1 MTWVLLSLMYTFG
14 GQSSKIVA
22 VLPPPNL
29 QTLST
34 IARTPTSS
42 EAVPD
47 VPFQL
52 VIDGR
57 NWPWDTL
64 ALFVLPGERRNIK
77 ISSSDKE
84 GGFDWTA
91 SDGAFLGSGARERTY
106 SAPTATGLYRINI
119 SRGKHSKR
127 INVFVMIPYR
137 GQTSINGYNIG
148 SYPGRSHFAHLSL
161 PRGFIEVTP
170 ATQNAWLS
178 PHFRLKE
185 FVCHQPSNFPKY
197 VALREGIIRKLEY
210 LIGYVQKRGV
220 RCPGLVLI
228 SGFRSPSYNSANG
241 NVENSVHTYGGASDV
256 YIDADGDGVMDDLNN
271 DGRHDVRDAI
281 FLYDLCDQM
290 ERAYPEFLG
299 GDGYYPGNGLHGA
312 FVHTDVRGERSRW
325 HE

>member
-34 IARTPTSS
+34 IARTS

-47 VPFQL
+47 VPFSL
-52 VIDGR
+52 VVDGR

-64 ALFVLPGERRNIK
+64 ALFMLPGERRNIK
-77 ISSSDKE
+77 ISSSDRE

-91 SDGAFLGSGARERTY
+91 SDGAFSGNGARERTY
-106 SAPTATGLYRINI
+106 TAPTGTGLYRMNI
-119 SRGKHSKR
+119 SRGKHAKR
-127 INVFVMIPYR
+127 VNVFVMIPYR
-137 GQTSINGYNIG
+137 GQTSINGYRIG
-148 SYPGRSHFAHLSL
+148 GYPRRSHFAHLSL
-161 PRGFIEVTP
+161 PRGFIEVTA

-185 FVCHQPSNFPKY
+185 FVCHQPSDFPKY
-197 VALREGIIRKLEY
+197 LALREGLVRKLEY

-220 RCPGLVLI
+220 RCPGLLLI

-241 NVENSVHTYGGASDV
+241 NVENSVHTYGGAADV
-256 YIDADGDGVMDDLNN
+256 YVDADGDGAMDDLNK

-290 ERAYPEFLG
+290 ERAYPEFKG
-299 GDGYYPGNGLHGA
+299 GDGYYSGNGAHGA